1 MSQWNI
7 DASHTSVTFSVRH
20 LMITNVRGEFKG
32 VSGRAT
38 YAPSAPEAA
47 SLEVEIDVASIQT
60 REEKRD
66 AHLRSPDFFDAE
78 KFPKMTFRSTGVK
91 RTDDGLSV
99 TGELTI
105 RDVTRPVVLS
115 VDGPTE
121 EQTDPWGQKRIGA
134 SATTKLKRS
143 DFGMKWNA
151 ALEAGG
157 VLVGDE
163 VKIQLDV
170 SLVKAG

>member
-20 LMITNVRGEFKG
+20 LMITNVRGEFKS

-38 YAPSAPEAA
+38 YAPGAPEAA

-91 RTDDGLSV
+91 RTDDGLAV
-99 TGELTI
+99 TGDLTI
-105 RDVTRPVVLS
+105 RDVTRPVLLQ
-115 VDGPTE
+115 VDGPTD